1 MKFGDKYEIVLNNV
15 SIHSDYT
22 NTLEIQMMNKK
33 SNMSP
38 VFRLENSEFPG
49 IDELTDTAKRFIYL
63 NFENIQKEMDEED
76 ENCNFDYKGVINIT
90 SNKFEYLGYQV
101 SKHTIQPYSTL
112 LPTHKHFYTETL
124 CKIMRIKF
132 CKIHI

>member
-1 MKFGDKYEIVLNNV
+1 MKFGDKYEIVLHNV

-33 SNMSP
+33 SDMNP

-63 NFENIQKEMDEED
+63 NFENVQKEMDGED
-76 ENCNFDYKGVINIT
+76 ENCNFEYKGVINII

-101 SKHTIQPYSTL
+101 S
-112 LPTHKHFYTETL
+112 
-124 CKIMRIKF
+124 
-132 CKIHI
+132 